1 MKEPTIMLDVIFED
15 NHLLVLNKPP
25 LLATMG
31 AEPGQPSLLEQAR
44 DYIRDKYNKPGNVY
58 LGVVSRLD
66 SHVSGAIMFAR
77 TSKSASRISDQIRT
91 HRVEKIYRALVPAGV
106 LSKTGTLEDW
116 VYKDDASRRMRCVT
130 GEKNSHPQKN
140 QNQNDTTPKL
150 ARLTYRKIATDH
162 QRDVDL
168 LEVQLET
175 GRKHQIRV
183 QLANQ
188 GCPILG
194 DTKYGSPLPFP
205 KGIALHCLRLGLVHP
220 TLKTALQF
228 EVEPPK
234 NWQLGKFGV

>member
-1 MKEPTIMLDVIFED
+1 MLDVIFED

-44 DYIRDKYNKPGNVY
+44 DYIGHKYNKPGKVY

-77 TSKSASRISDQIRT
+77 TSKSASRISAEIRS

-106 LSKTGTLEDW
+106 LPPSGTLEDW
-116 VYKDDASRRMRCVT
+116 VYKDDASRRMRCAPE
-130 GEKNSHPQKN
+130 EKSPLHPK
-140 QNQNDTTPKL
+140 DPPPKL
-150 ARLTYRKIATDH
+150 ARLAYRRISTDH
-162 QRDVDL
+162 QRDLDL

-188 GCPILG
+188 GCPIVG

-205 KGIALHCLRLGLVHP
+205 KGIALHCFRLGLLHP
-220 TLKTALQF
+220 TLKTELKF
-228 EVEPPK
+228 EVPPPK
-234 NWQLGKFGV
+234 NWQLANFGV